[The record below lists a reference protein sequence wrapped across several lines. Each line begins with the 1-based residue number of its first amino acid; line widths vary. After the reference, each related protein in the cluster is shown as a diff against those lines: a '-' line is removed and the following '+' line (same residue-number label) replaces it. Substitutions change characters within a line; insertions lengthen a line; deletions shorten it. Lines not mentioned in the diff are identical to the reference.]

1 MKIPRIRVL
10 IMLAA
15 IAIIGIVITQ
25 VFWIRKGLLINQ
37 TSFENAVVV
46 TLDRIANN
54 IWLKPDIPVGDRPQV
69 IRISPR
75 SYLVQM
81 NMPIDLNYLDNQLRG
96 EFTNPF
102 HKIDFT
108 YEVFE
113 HSTDMMVFSDSVYVE
128 LADDDFHEARY
139 LPNLTESGYY
149 FKVNFPQR
157 PIVPS
162 IMITIWAT
170 AILIL
175 TTVIIF
181 FTYSLV
187 VIVRQQRLSD
197 FQNAFIN
204 NLAHEFK
211 TPLSTIGISAG
222 VLKEPEIIHDPKR
235 LQVYS
240 NIIELE
246 NERLK
251 GQVNKILELARLEN
265 REIILR
271 KEPINL
277 RQLLEEIV
285 PPFMVQLEAREG
297 KFHKECPD
305 TPCVVT
311 ADRIHL
317 KNVINTLLDNALK
330 YSEGTPEIGIRIH
343 CGEKNIYIQVIDNG
357 IGIPKEYHKRIY
369 EKFFR
374 VPTGDVHNVKGFG
387 LGLSYV
393 KMIAKAAGWK
403 ISLQSELNKGST
415 FSIGIPANTPMNDE
429 Q

>member
-1 MKIPRIRVL
+1 MMTFMKQGTCRI
-10 IMLAA
+10 
-15 IAIIGIVITQ
+15 
-25 VFWIRKGLLINQ
+25 
-37 TSFENAVVV
+37 
-46 TLDRIANN
+46 
-54 IWLKPDIPVGDRPQV
+54 
-69 IRISPR
+69 
-75 SYLVQM
+75 
-81 NMPIDLNYLDNQLRG
+81 
-96 EFTNPF
+96 
-102 HKIDFT
+102 
-108 YEVFE
+108 
-113 HSTDMMVFSDSVYVE
+113 
-128 LADDDFHEARY
+128 
-139 LPNLTESGYY
+139 LTESGYY

-285 PPFMVQLEAREG
+285 PPLWYSWRPEG

-305 TPCVVT
+305 TLV
-311 ADRIHL
+311 
-317 KNVINTLLDNALK
+317 
-330 YSEGTPEIGIRIH
+330 GH
-343 CGEKNIYIQVIDNG
+343 C
-357 IGIPKEYHKRIY
+357 
-369 EKFFR
+369 
-374 VPTGDVHNVKGFG
+374 
-387 LGLSYV
+387 
-393 KMIAKAAGWK
+393 
-403 ISLQSELNKGST
+403 
-415 FSIGIPANTPMNDE
+415 
-429 Q
+429 